1 MERWNRGG
9 PTGTMPLLRRV
20 EMVGRSRRARA
31 TFLISHKCFFANPP
45 LRGHLRSPDAGG
57 FLNVA
62 RGTPRPPAAPDVDS
76 LPDDGGRLDAA
87 TAADDVLVLSRT
99 LPSVPVEP
107 PAKLGGLSR
116 RPSLSSPSPAPPFP
130 PFPPPDLGR
139 ALLVPAS
146 AVARVPSSSDAAR
159 SRSRSSAAICASTA
173 ATAAATFSA
182 IPPAPRAE
190 RGRPPRADGGLTIH
204 RRHSSGVR

>member
-1 MERWNRGG
+1 M
-9 PTGTMPLLRRV
+9 GTMPLLRRV
-20 EMVGRSRRARA
+20 ETVGRSRGGCERA
-31 TFLISHKCFFANPP
+31 TLLIRHECFFANPP
-45 LRGHLRSPDAGG
+45 LRGHLRSPDGGG

-107 PAKLGGLSR
+107 PEPKAKPGGLSR
-116 RPSLSSPSPAPPFP
+116 RRPSSSPDPAPPFPPFP

-146 AVARVPSSSDAAR
+146 AVARVPSSSAAAR
-159 SRSRSSAAICASTA
+159 FRSRSSACSCASTA
-173 ATAAATFSA
+173 ATAAATCSA

-204 RRHSSGVR
+204 RRRSSGVR